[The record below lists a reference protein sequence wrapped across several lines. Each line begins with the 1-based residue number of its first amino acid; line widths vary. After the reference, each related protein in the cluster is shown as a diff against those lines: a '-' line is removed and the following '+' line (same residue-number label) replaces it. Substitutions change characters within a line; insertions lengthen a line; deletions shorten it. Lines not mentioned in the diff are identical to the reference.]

1 MKELISCYY
10 RLRGNFLK
18 EPEINGRKEQKLMNI
33 VIIPWSCKSEH
44 FSLED
49 KYEKQDKMLLG
60 CIHETAGNR
69 TD

>member
-1 MKELISCYY
+1 
-10 RLRGNFLK
+10 
-18 EPEINGRKEQKLMNI
+18 MNI

-69 TD
+69 TDKVYLQ